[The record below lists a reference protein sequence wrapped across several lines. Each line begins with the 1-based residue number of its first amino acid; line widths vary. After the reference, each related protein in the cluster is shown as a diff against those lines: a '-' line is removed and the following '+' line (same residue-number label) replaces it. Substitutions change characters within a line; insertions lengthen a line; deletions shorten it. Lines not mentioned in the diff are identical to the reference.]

1 MGVVGAALRGFGRAL
16 KKAKTGKTISSVK
29 PLTKIKGSKSVDEHK
44 ISASAAR
51 IKQGSFEF
59 KEGVNKAMNKMKKID

>member
-16 KKAKTGKTISSVK
+16 RKAKTGKTISSVK
-29 PLTKIKGSKSVDEHK
+29 PLTKIKGTKSVDAHK
-44 ISASAAR
+44 MAMSAAR

-59 KEGVNKAMNKMKKID
+59 KEGVKKAMNKMKKID